1 MLLGGHEA
9 AQLALA
15 ASNMADIGLVVD
27 CRSEEA
33 APGLSGPSLSRAR
46 WCRLD
51 INRMLRGKIGMQ
63 EAVDQFTE
71 VFAAL
76 GRGEKV
82 LLHCNG
88 GRHRSL
94 SQYGACLRGC
104 LAHVI
109 L

>member
-1 MLLGGHEA
+1 MGGDEA
-9 AQLALA
+9 AELALA
-15 ASNMADIGLVVD
+15 AVNVADIGLVVD
-27 CRSEEA
+27 CRSAEA
-33 APGLSGPSLSRAR
+33 FPGPSGPAASGAG

-51 INRMLRGKIGMQ
+51 INRMLRGQIRMQ